1 MRVASEV
8 ALSSIVV
15 VVVVVVVA
23 FVVCAN
29 TDVMVQKLFQ

>member
-8 ALSSIVV
+8 ALSSTVV
-15 VVVVVVVA
+15 VVAVVA
-23 FVVCAN
+23 FVVCAD